1 MTLKAEVDN
10 LLKYH
15 IESPQFSFYYNKLI
29 KRMDSELYNEIIT
42 REEYNKYL
50 KIVDKYRNSFKFTTE
65 VGIPESA
72 YAYYKMKEYSSI
84 LEYCSPPMIKYLRG
98 LSQDILSV
106 LKANN
111 DGRFTIK
118 QRCDFLIELLTKANN
133 VLNNSDREVY
143 FYINQFKLCMIANH
157 ITHGADENLQ
167 ACYKLF
173 FTVYNYTIE
182 KDKDF
187 YDYYWQYRLDNLP
200 NKNPNDTLSKSSV
213 FSDNSNTPN
222 VNSYDL
228 DYFNFMKLESKF
240 FEQLIIPNTEFKYTK
255 DAVID
260 MIFRSNIPNELKDEF
275 NNRIMSIFES
285 IYYPNTEAKEG
296 FSLYN
301 SYGDDFVYFCTDKV
315 IDSTKELCNHLI
327 AICDPFELIKYC
339 VYRADFDY
347 MNNSNS
353 PEVFNNSLLSRLLDL
368 EQQGL
373 ITDSR
378 KIFKMFER

>member
-1 MTLKAEVDN
+1 M
-10 LLKYH
+10 
-15 IESPQFSFYYNKLI
+15 
-29 KRMDSELYNEIIT
+29 
-42 REEYNKYL
+42 
-50 KIVDKYRNSFKFTTE
+50 
-65 VGIPESA
+65 
-72 YAYYKMKEYSSI
+72 
-84 LEYCSPPMIKYLRG
+84 
-98 LSQDILSV
+98 
-106 LKANN
+106 KANN

-187 YDYYWQYRLDNLP
+187 YDYYWQYRLDNLS

-213 FSDNSNTPN
+213 FSDNPNTPN
-222 VNSYDL
+222 VKSYDL

-301 SYGDDFVYFCTDKV
+301 SYGDNFVYFCTDKV